1 MSEIPAMR
9 YRLQSQYI
17 LLNSQRRNTVGGC
30 GERTPMSVYTQAFRP
45 LLFRMEPER
54 AHDRA
59 IRAAEVASRSK
70 VVCAVASHLAPK
82 ADALLA
88 VDVCGMRFAHPVGL
102 AAGFDKSG
110 RGIPFWGAL
119 GFSHVEI
126 GSVSAHPSGGNARPR
141 LFRIPEDEGIVVN
154 YGLPND
160 GAARVQER
168 LAATRMTVPLGIN
181 IVNTNKGAGA
191 PPDSDAE
198 IIGDYVESVR
208 RLEAHAAYLTLNLS
222 CPNTC
227 DGRTFFAHPQNLA
240 RLLEA
245 VGELGPRKPVFL
257 KVAPF
262 AQTDDLDSFLERA
275 AMAPYVRGF
284 EVNLPPGKPA
294 PLKTAASQLA
304 LMPGAVSGKPCEK
317 LINGTLRALYQR
329 MDRSRYCLIAA
340 GGIFSGADAYRKIR
354 LGASLV
360 QLLTALVYQ
369 GPLVVARVVRE
380 LAVLLARDGYRHV
393 SDAVGADA
401 R

>member
-1 MSEIPAMR
+1 MSI
-9 YRLQSQYI
+9 
-17 LLNSQRRNTVGGC
+17 
-30 GERTPMSVYTQAFRP
+30 YTHAIRP

-59 IRAAEVASRSK
+59 IRAAALASRSK
-70 VVCAVASHLAPK
+70 VACAAASLLAPP
-82 ADALLA
+82 AEALLA
-88 VDVCGMRFAHPVGL
+88 VDVCAMHLAHPVGL

-126 GSVSAHPSGGNARPR
+126 GSISAHPSRGNPKPR
-141 LFRIPEDEGIVVN
+141 LFRIPDDEGIVVN

-160 GAARVQER
+160 GAVRVAER
-168 LAATRMTVPLGIN
+168 LATLRMPVPLGIN
-181 IVNTNKGAGA
+181 IVNTNKGAGV

-208 RLEAHAAYLTLNLS
+208 RLESHAAYLTLNLS

-262 AQTDDLDSFLERA
+262 AQLDDLEGFLEHA
-275 AMAPYVRGF
+275 SKAPYLRGF
-284 EVNLPPGKPA
+284 EVNLPPGKPV
-294 PLKTAASQLA
+294 PLRTPDARLA
-304 LMPGAVSGKPCEK
+304 MMPGAVSGKPCED

-329 MDRSRYCLIAA
+329 MDRSKYCLVAA
-340 GGIFSGADAYRKIR
+340 GGIFTGADAYRKIR

-369 GPLVVARVVRE
+369 GPLVVRNVVRE
-380 LAVLLARDGYRHV
+380 LTALLTRDGYHHV
-393 SDAVGADA
+393 SDAVGTDA